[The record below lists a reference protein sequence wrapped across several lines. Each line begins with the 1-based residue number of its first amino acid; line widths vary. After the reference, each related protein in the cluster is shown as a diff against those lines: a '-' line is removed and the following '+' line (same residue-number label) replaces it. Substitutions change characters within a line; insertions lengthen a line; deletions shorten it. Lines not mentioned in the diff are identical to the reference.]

1 MSMKWNVKV
10 RCRRTLGLGWA
21 PGLPPLVHD
30 GGGLQAMKKKMFVV
44 MVALSGMLGVIASP
58 ARGDLVFTLD
68 VSFGSDPAAGFLTA
82 TFSQQSAN
90 VVRLTMD
97 ASNLQND
104 EYLNGS
110 LGWAFNFTDLLGLS
124 AADFSNISGIA
135 GAVTVDPSGSGSLLK
150 ADGDGDFDFA
160 IQFPNSSGSRLGAPG
175 GDGVAG
181 SSSVYDIDL
190 GSPLSESDF
199 NLFSDMSG
207 GQGTY
212 LSAAEVQAT
221 FDPSGSP
228 GNTDGSDWL
237 GAVPAPGAV
246 VLGALGLGMVGWVKR
261 RLG

>member
-1 MSMKWNVKV
+1 MK
-10 RCRRTLGLGWA
+10 T
-21 PGLPPLVHD
+21 
-30 GGGLQAMKKKMFVV
+30 KMFVV
-44 MVALSGMLGVIASP
+44 TLALLGMLAVGASP
-58 ARGDLVFTLD
+58 ANADLVFTLD

-104 EYLNGS
+104 EYVNGS
-110 LGWAFNFTDLLGLS
+110 LGWAFNFTDSLGLT
-124 AADFSNISGIA
+124 APNFSNVSGIA
-135 GAVTVDPSGSGSLLK
+135 GTVTVDPSGSGSLLK

-160 IQFPNSSGSRLGAPG
+160 IQFSNSSGSRLGAPG

-181 SSSVYDIDL
+181 TSSVYDIDL

-199 NLFSDMSG
+199 NLFSDVG
-207 GQGTY
+207 GAQGTY

-221 FDPSGSP
+221 FDPSGSA

-246 VLGALGLGMVGWVKR
+246 VLGALGLGMVGWLKR
-261 RLG
+261 RVG